1 MKNSLILMIAILT
14 SAQSAFAGYGCKQ
27 GQYCPPSR
35 TESVDSNVVAGAA
48 PCEVYGTCGG
58 GYGPTTSDPSNGGGP
73 IPRALVEKEEQVFST
88 IINCDQAC
96 ASCGPGQA
104 CYCNPATGYSCGQ
117 TATVYVN
124 DQNGTPI
131 RQGNIN
137 IAP

>member
-1 MKNSLILMIAILT
+1 MNKMKNSLIMMIAILT
-14 SAQSAFAGYGCKQ
+14 STQSAFAGYGCKQ

-35 TESVDSNVVAGAA
+35 TESVESHVVAGAA
-48 PCEVYGTCGG
+48 PCQVYGTCGG
-58 GYGPTTSDPSNGGGP
+58 SGGGSGPINDGP
-73 IPRALVEKEEQVFST
+73 IPMARAEKEEQVFST

-104 CYCNPATGYSCGQ
+104 CYCNPATGYSCG
-117 TATVYVN
+117 ATTSIYMN

-131 RQGNIN
+131 RQGSID